1 MAHKTAGQAM
11 TELLEQWGVDH
22 VYGIPGDSINEF
34 IEELRHERN
43 QLKFIQTRHEEVAAL
58 AAAAEAKL
66 TGKIG
71 VCLSIAGPGAV
82 HLLNGLY
89 DAKADGA
96 PVLAIAGQVSS
107 GEVGR
112 DYFQEIK
119 LEQMFEDVAV
129 FNREVHSAESLPDL
143 LNQAIRTAYSK
154 KGVAVLSVS
163 DDLFAEKIKH
173 EPVYTSPVYIEG
185 NLEPKK
191 EQLVTCA
198 QYINNAKK
206 PIILAG
212 QGMKKAKRELQ
223 EFADKAAAP
232 IVVTLLAKGVVP
244 DKHPHFLGNLGQ
256 IGTKPAYEA
265 MEECDLLIML
275 GTSFPYRDYLPDDT
289 PAIQLDSDPAKI
301 GKRYPVTAGL
311 VCDSTLGLRELTEY
325 IERKEDRRFL
335 NACTEHMQHWWN
347 EIEKDEAEAETP
359 LKPQQVVAR
368 LQEAAADDAVL
379 SVDVGTVTVWMARHF
394 KMNANQD
401 FIVSSWLATMGCG
414 LPGAIAASLSE
425 PERQAIA
432 VCGDGGFSMVM
443 QDLPTAVKYKL
454 PITVVILNNENLGMI
469 EYEQQVKGNI
479 DYVTKLQNVDYA
491 AFAESCGAK
500 GIKVTKAEELAPAF
514 HEALHANQP
523 VVVDVMIGNEPPL
536 PGKITYGQA
545 KGFSKYMLKNFFE
558 NQNIEMPSLKKS
570 LKRLF

>member
-143 LNQAIRTAYSK
+143 LNQAIRTAYSQ

-163 DDLFAEKIKH
+163 DDLFAEKIKR

-212 QGMKKAKRELQ
+212 QGMKKAKRELLA
-223 EFADKAAAP
+223 FADKAAAP
-232 IVVTLLAKGVVP
+232 IVVTLPAKGVVP

-311 VCDSTLGLRELTEY
+311 VCDSALGLRELTEY

-347 EIEKDEAEAETP
+347 EIEKDETEAATP

-414 LPGAIAASLSE
+414 LPGAIASSLAE

-500 GIKVTKAEELAPAF
+500 GIKVTRAEELAPAF
-514 HEALHANQP
+514 HEALHADQP
-523 VVVDVMIGNEPPL
+523 TVVDVMIGNEPPL

-558 NQNIEMPSLKKS
+558 NQKIEMPSLKKS

>member
-1 MAHKTAGQAM
+1 MPSKTAGHVM
-11 TELLEQWGVDH
+11 TELLEQWGVGH
-22 VYGIPGDSINEF
+22 IYGIPGDSINEF

-43 QLKFIQTRHEEVAAL
+43 NLTFIQTRHEEVAAL

-89 DAKADGA
+89 DAKADGV
-96 PVLAIAGQVSS
+96 PVLAIAGQVASD
-107 GEVGR
+107 EIGR
-112 DYFQEIK
+112 DSFQEIK

-129 FNREVHSAESLPDL
+129 FNQQVHTAEALPDL

-154 KGVAVLSVS
+154 KGVAVLTVS
-163 DDLFAEKIKH
+163 DDLFAQKIKR
-173 EPVYTSPVYIEG
+173 EPVYTSPIYLKADI
-185 NLEPKK
+185 EPKK
-191 EQLVTCA
+191 EHLVTCA

-206 PIILAG
+206 PVILAG
-212 QGMKKAKRELQ
+212 QGLKSAKEELLA
-223 EFADKAAAP
+223 FADKAAAP
-232 IVVTLLAKGVVP
+232 IVITLPAKGVIP
-244 DKHPHFLGNLGQ
+244 DSHPHFLGNLGQ

-275 GTSFPYRDYLPDDT
+275 GTSFPYRDYLPEDT

-301 GKRYPVTAGL
+301 GKRYPVNAGI
-311 VCDSTLGLRELTEY
+311 VSDAALGLKELTEY
-325 IERKEDRRFL
+325 IEYKEDRRFL
-335 NACTEHMQHWWN
+335 DACTEHMKHWWK
-347 EIEKDEAEAETP
+347 EIEKDETEATHP
-359 LKPQQVVAR
+359 LKPQQVIAR
-368 LQEAAADDAVL
+368 LQDAAAEDAVL

-394 KMNANQD
+394 KMKKQD

-414 LPGAIAASLSE
+414 LPGAIAASLAE
-425 PERQAIA
+425 PERQSIAI
-432 VCGDGGFSMVM
+432 CGDGGFSMVM

-479 DYVTKLQNVDYA
+479 DYVTHLQNVDYA
-491 AFAESCGAK
+491 AFAKSCGAK
-500 GIKVTKAEELAPAF
+500 GIKVTKHEELAPAF
-514 HEALHANQP
+514 HEALNSNEP
-523 VVVDVMIGNEPPL
+523 VVIDAVIGDEPPL

-558 NQNIEMPSLKKS
+558 NQKIEMPSLKKS

>member
-1 MAHKTAGQAM
+1 MSHKTAGQAV
-11 TELLEQWGVDH
+11 TELLEQWGVNH

-43 QLKFIQTRHEEVAAL
+43 ELTFIQTRHEEVAAL
-58 AAAAEAKL
+58 SAAAEAKL

-89 DAKADGA
+89 DAKADGV

-107 GEVGR
+107 NEIGR

-129 FNREVHSAESLPDL
+129 FNQQVHTAESLPDL
-143 LNQAIRTAYSK
+143 LNQAIRTAYSQ
-154 KGVAVLSVS
+154 KGVAVLTVS
-163 DDLFAEKIKH
+163 DDLFAEKIKQK
-173 EPVYTSPVYIEG
+173 PVYTSPAYIEG
-185 NLEPKK
+185 NIEPKK

-212 QGMKKAKRELQ
+212 QGLKSAKQELLT
-223 EFADKAAAP
+223 FADKAAAP
-232 IVVTLLAKGVVP
+232 IVVTLPAKGIVP
-244 DKHPHFLGNLGQ
+244 DRHPHFLGNLGQ

-275 GTSFPYRDYLPDDT
+275 GTSFPYRDYLPEDT
-289 PAIQLDSDPAKI
+289 PAIQLDSNPEKI
-301 GKRYPVTAGL
+301 GKRYPVTAGI
-311 VCDSTLGLRELTEY
+311 VSDAALGLRELTEY

-335 NACTEHMQHWWN
+335 NACTDHMKHWWN
-347 EIEKDEAEAETP
+347 EIEKDETEATNP
-359 LKPQQVVAR
+359 LKPQQVIAR
-368 LQEAAADDAVL
+368 LQDAAADDAVL

-394 KMNANQD
+394 KMTNQD

-414 LPGAIAASLSE
+414 LPGAIAASLAE

-432 VCGDGGFSMVM
+432 ICGDGGFSMVM
-443 QDLPTAVKYKL
+443 QDLPTAVKYNL

-479 DYVTKLQNVDYA
+479 DYGTTLQKVDYA

-500 GIKVTKAEELAPAF
+500 GIKVTKHEDLAPAF
-514 HEALHANQP
+514 HEALNSNQP
-523 VVVDVMIGNEPPL
+523 VVIDAIIGNEPPL

-558 NQNIEMPSLKKS
+558 NQKIEMPSLKKS

>member
-129 FNREVHSAESLPDL
+129 FNREVHSAETLPDL

-163 DDLFAEKIKH
+163 DDLFAEKIKR

-212 QGMKKAKRELQ
+212 QGMKKAKRELLA
-223 EFADKAAAP
+223 FADKAAAP
-232 IVVTLLAKGVVP
+232 IVVTLPAKGVVP

-311 VCDSTLGLRELTEY
+311 VCDSALGLRELTEY

-335 NACTEHMQHWWN
+335 DACTEHMQHWWN
-347 EIEKDEAEAETP
+347 EIEKDETEAATP

-414 LPGAIAASLSE
+414 LPGAIASSLAE

-500 GIKVTKAEELAPAF
+500 GIKVTRAEELAPAF
-514 HEALHANQP
+514 HEALHADQP
-523 VVVDVMIGNEPPL
+523 TVVDVMIGNEPPL

-558 NQNIEMPSLKKS
+558 NQKIEMPSLKKS

>member
-163 DDLFAEKIKH
+163 DDLFAEKIKR

-212 QGMKKAKRELQ
+212 QGMKKAKRELL

-232 IVVTLLAKGVVP
+232 IVVTLPAKGVVP

-289 PAIQLDSDPAKI
+289 PAIQLDSDPEKI

-311 VCDSTLGLRELTEY
+311 VCDSALGLRELTEY

-347 EIEKDEAEAETP
+347 EIEKDETEATTP

-414 LPGAIAASLSE
+414 LPG
-425 PERQAIA
+425 AIA

-514 HEALHANQP
+514 HEA
-523 VVVDVMIGNEPPL
+523 
-536 PGKITYGQA
+536 QA
-545 KGFSKYMLKNFFE
+545 LTNR
-558 NQNIEMPSLKKS
+558 SLWMS
-570 LKRLF
+570 

>member
-163 DDLFAEKIKH
+163 DDLFAEKIKR

-212 QGMKKAKRELQ
+212 QGMKKAKRELLA
-223 EFADKAAAP
+223 FADKAAAP
-232 IVVTLLAKGVVP
+232 IVVTLPAKGVVP

-311 VCDSTLGLRELTEY
+311 VCDSALGLRELTEY

-347 EIEKDEAEAETP
+347 EIEKDETEAATP

-414 LPGAIAASLSE
+414 LPGAIASSLAE

-500 GIKVTKAEELAPAF
+500 GIKVTRAEELAPAF
-514 HEALHANQP
+514 HEALHADQP
-523 VVVDVMIGNEPPL
+523 TVVDVMIGNEPPL

-558 NQNIEMPSLKKS
+558 NQKIEMPSLKKS

>member
-163 DDLFAEKIKH
+163 DDLFVEKIKH

-232 IVVTLLAKGVVP
+232 IVVTLPAKGVVP

-335 NACTEHMQHWWN
+335 NACTEQMQHWWN

-368 LQEAAADDAVL
+368 LQEAAADNAVL
-379 SVDVGTVTVWMARHF
+379 SVDVGTVTVWLARHF

-514 HEALHANQP
+514 HEALHADQP

>member
-163 DDLFAEKIKH
+163 DDLFAEKIKR

-212 QGMKKAKRELQ
+212 QGMKKAKRELL

-232 IVVTLLAKGVVP
+232 IVVTLPAKGVVP

-311 VCDSTLGLRELTEY
+311 VCDSALGLRELTEY

-335 NACTEHMQHWWN
+335 DACTEHMQHWWN
-347 EIEKDEAEAETP
+347 EIEKDETEAATP

-414 LPGAIAASLSE
+414 LPGAIASSLAE

-500 GIKVTKAEELAPAF
+500 GIKVTRAEELAPAF
-514 HEALHANQP
+514 HEALHADQP
-523 VVVDVMIGNEPPL
+523 TVVDVMIGNEPPL

-558 NQNIEMPSLKKS
+558 NQKIEMPSLKKS

>member
-43 QLKFIQTRHEEVAAL
+43 QVKFIQTRHEEVAAL

-129 FNREVHSAESLPDL
+129 FNREVHSAETLPDL

-163 DDLFAEKIKH
+163 DDLFAEKIKR

-212 QGMKKAKRELQ
+212 QGMKKAKRELLA
-223 EFADKAAAP
+223 FADKAAAP
-232 IVVTLLAKGVVP
+232 IVVTLPAKGVVP

-311 VCDSTLGLRELTEY
+311 VCDSALGLRELTEY

-347 EIEKDEAEAETP
+347 EIEKDETEAATP

-414 LPGAIAASLSE
+414 LPGAIASSLAE

-500 GIKVTKAEELAPAF
+500 GIKVTRAEELAPAF
-514 HEALHANQP
+514 HEALHADQP
-523 VVVDVMIGNEPPL
+523 TVVDVMIGNEPLL

-558 NQNIEMPSLKKS
+558 NQKIEMPSLKKS

>member
-34 IEELRHERN
+34 IEELRQERN

-143 LNQAIRTAYSK
+143 LNQAIRAAYSK

-163 DDLFAEKIKH
+163 DDLFAEKIKR

-212 QGMKKAKRELQ
+212 QGMKKAKRELL

-232 IVVTLLAKGVVP
+232 IVVTLPAKGVVP

-311 VCDSTLGLRELTEY
+311 VCDSALGLRELTEY

-335 NACTEHMQHWWN
+335 EACTEHMQHWWN
-347 EIEKDEAEAETP
+347 EIEKDETETETP

-368 LQEAAADDAVL
+368 LEEAAADDAVL

-394 KMNANQD
+394 KMKANQD

-414 LPGAIAASLSE
+414 LPGAIASSLSE

-443 QDLPTAVKYKL
+443 QDLPTAVKYNL
-454 PITVVILNNENLGMI
+454 PVTVVILNNENLGMI

-500 GIKVTKAEELAPAF
+500 GIKVTRAEELAPAF
-514 HEALHANQP
+514 HEALHADQP

-558 NQNIEMPSLKKS
+558 NQKIDMPPLKKS

>member
-34 IEELRHERN
+34 IEDLRHERN

-163 DDLFAEKIKH
+163 DDLFAEKIKR
-173 EPVYTSPVYIEG
+173 EPVHTSPVYIEG

-212 QGMKKAKRELQ
+212 QGMKKAKRELL

-232 IVVTLLAKGVVP
+232 IVVTLPAKGVVP

-311 VCDSTLGLRELTEY
+311 VCDSALGLRELTEF

-335 NACTEHMQHWWN
+335 EACTEHMQHWWN
-347 EIEKDEAEAETP
+347 EIEKDETEAETP
-359 LKPQQVVAR
+359 LRPQQVVAR
-368 LQEAAADDAVL
+368 LQEAAADNAVL

-414 LPGAIAASLSE
+414 LPGAIASSLAE

-500 GIKVTKAEELAPAF
+500 GIKVTKVEELAPAF
-514 HEALHANQP
+514 HEALHADQP

-558 NQNIEMPSLKKS
+558 NQKIEMPSLKKS

>member
-163 DDLFAEKIKH
+163 DDLFVEKIKH

-232 IVVTLLAKGVVP
+232 IVVTLPAKGVVP

>member
-1 MAHKTAGQAM
+1 MPSKTAGHVM
-11 TELLEQWGVDH
+11 TELLEQWGVGH
-22 VYGIPGDSINEF
+22 IYGIPGDSINEF

-43 QLKFIQTRHEEVAAL
+43 NLTFIQTRHEEVAAL

-66 TGKIG
+66 TGQIG

-89 DAKADGA
+89 DAKADGV
-96 PVLAIAGQVSS
+96 PVLAIAGQVASD
-107 GEVGR
+107 EIGR
-112 DYFQEIK
+112 DSFQEIK

-129 FNREVHSAESLPDL
+129 FNQQVHTAEALPDL

-154 KGVAVLSVS
+154 KGVAVLTVS
-163 DDLFAEKIKH
+163 DDLFAQKIKR
-173 EPVYTSPVYIEG
+173 EPVYTSPIYLKADI
-185 NLEPKK
+185 EPKK
-191 EQLVTCA
+191 EHLVTCA

-206 PIILAG
+206 PVILAG
-212 QGMKKAKRELQ
+212 QGLKSAKEELLA
-223 EFADKAAAP
+223 FADKAAAP
-232 IVVTLLAKGVVP
+232 IVITLPAKGVIP
-244 DKHPHFLGNLGQ
+244 DSHPHFLGNLGQ

-275 GTSFPYRDYLPDDT
+275 GTSFPYRDYLPEDT

-301 GKRYPVTAGL
+301 GKRYPVNAGI
-311 VCDSTLGLRELTEY
+311 VSDAALGLKELTDY
-325 IERKEDRRFL
+325 IEYKEDRRL
-335 NACTEHMQHWWN
+335 LDACTDHMKHWWK
-347 EIEKDEAEAETP
+347 EIEKDETEATHP
-359 LKPQQVVAR
+359 LKPQQVIAR
-368 LQEAAADDAVL
+368 LQDAAAEDAVL

-394 KMNANQD
+394 KMKKQD

-414 LPGAIAASLSE
+414 LPGAIAASLAE
-425 PERQAIA
+425 PERQSIAI
-432 VCGDGGFSMVM
+432 CGDGGFSMVM

-479 DYVTKLQNVDYA
+479 DYVTHLQNVDYA
-491 AFAESCGAK
+491 AFAKSCGAK
-500 GIKVTKAEELAPAF
+500 GIKVTKHEELAPAF
-514 HEALHANQP
+514 HEALNSNEP
-523 VVVDVMIGNEPPL
+523 VVIDAVIGDEPPL

-558 NQNIEMPSLKKS
+558 NQKIEMPSLKKS

>member
-129 FNREVHSAESLPDL
+129 FNREVHSAETLPDL

-163 DDLFAEKIKH
+163 DDLFAEKIKR

-212 QGMKKAKRELQ
+212 QGMKKAKRELL

-232 IVVTLLAKGVVP
+232 IVVTLPAKGVVP

-311 VCDSTLGLRELTEY
+311 VCDSALGLRELTEY

-347 EIEKDEAEAETP
+347 EIEKDETEAATP

-414 LPGAIAASLSE
+414 LPGAIASSLAE

-454 PITVVILNNENLGMI
+454 PITVVILNNENLDMI

-500 GIKVTKAEELAPAF
+500 GIKVTRAEELAPAF
-514 HEALHANQP
+514 HEALHADQP
-523 VVVDVMIGNEPPL
+523 TVVDVMIGNEPPL

-558 NQNIEMPSLKKS
+558 NQKIEMPSLKKS

>member
-1 MAHKTAGQAM
+1 MAHKTAGQVM

-163 DDLFAEKIKH
+163 DDLFAEKIKR

-212 QGMKKAKRELQ
+212 QGMKKAKRELL

-232 IVVTLLAKGVVP
+232 IVVTLPAKGVVP

-311 VCDSTLGLRELTEY
+311 VCDSALGLRELTEY
-325 IERKEDRRFL
+325 IDRKEDRRFL

-347 EIEKDEAEAETP
+347 EIEKDETEATTP
-359 LKPQQVVAR
+359 LKPQQVVTR

-491 AFAESCGAK
+491 AFAEKLRSK
-500 GIKVTKAEELAPAF
+500 GHQSDQSGRACA
-514 HEALHANQP
+514 
-523 VVVDVMIGNEPPL
+523 
-536 PGKITYGQA
+536 
-545 KGFSKYMLKNFFE
+545 GF
-558 NQNIEMPSLKKS
+558 P
-570 LKRLF
+570 

>member
-11 TELLEQWGVDH
+11 TELLEKWGVDH

-143 LNQAIRTAYSK
+143 LNQAIRTACSK

-163 DDLFAEKIKH
+163 DDLFAEKIKR
-173 EPVYTSPVYIEG
+173 ELVYTSPVYIEG

-191 EQLVTCA
+191 EQLITCA

-212 QGMKKAKRELQ
+212 QGMKKAKRELL

-232 IVVTLLAKGVVP
+232 IVVTLPAKGVVP

-311 VCDSTLGLRELTEY
+311 VCDSAHGLRELTEF

-335 NACTEHMQHWWN
+335 EACTEHMQHWWN
-347 EIEKDEAEAETP
+347 EIEKDETEAATP

-368 LQEAAADDAVL
+368 LEEAAADDAVL

-394 KMNANQD
+394 KMKANQD

-414 LPGAIAASLSE
+414 LPGAIASSLSE

-454 PITVVILNNENLGMI
+454 PLTVVILNNENLGMI

-500 GIKVTKAEELAPAF
+500 GIKVAKAEELAPAF
-514 HEALHANQP
+514 HEALHADQP

-558 NQNIEMPSLKKS
+558 NQKIEMPSLKKS

>member
-232 IVVTLLAKGVVP
+232 IVVTLPAKGVVP

-514 HEALHANQP
+514 HEALHADQP

-558 NQNIEMPSLKKS
+558 NQKFEMPSLKES

>member
-1 MAHKTAGQAM
+1 M
-11 TELLEQWGVDH
+11 TELLEQWGVGH
-22 VYGIPGDSINEF
+22 IYGIPGDSINEF

-43 QLKFIQTRHEEVAAL
+43 NLTFIQTRHEEVAAL

-66 TGKIG
+66 TGQIG

-89 DAKADGA
+89 DAKADGV
-96 PVLAIAGQVSS
+96 PVLAIAGQVASD
-107 GEVGR
+107 EIGR
-112 DYFQEIK
+112 DSFQEIK

-129 FNREVHSAESLPDL
+129 FNQQVHTAEALPDL

-154 KGVAVLSVS
+154 KGVAVLTVS
-163 DDLFAEKIKH
+163 DDLFAQKIKR
-173 EPVYTSPVYIEG
+173 EPVYTSPIYLKADI
-185 NLEPKK
+185 EPKK
-191 EQLVTCA
+191 EHLVTCA

-206 PIILAG
+206 PVILAG
-212 QGMKKAKRELQ
+212 QGLKSAKEELLA
-223 EFADKAAAP
+223 FADKAAAP
-232 IVVTLLAKGVVP
+232 IVITLPAKGVVP
-244 DKHPHFLGNLGQ
+244 DSHPHFLGNLGQ

-301 GKRYPVTAGL
+301 GKRYPVNAGI
-311 VCDSTLGLRELTEY
+311 VSDAALGLKELTEY
-325 IERKEDRRFL
+325 IEYKEDRRFL
-335 NACTEHMQHWWN
+335 DACTEHMKHWWK
-347 EIEKDEAEAETP
+347 EIEKDETEATHP
-359 LKPQQVVAR
+359 LKPQQVIAR
-368 LQEAAADDAVL
+368 LQDAAAEDAVL

-394 KMNANQD
+394 KMKKQD

-414 LPGAIAASLSE
+414 LPGAIAASLAE
-425 PERQAIA
+425 PERQSIAI
-432 VCGDGGFSMVM
+432 CGDGGFSMVM

-469 EYEQQVKGNI
+469 EYEQRVKGNI
-479 DYVTKLQNVDYA
+479 DYVTQLQNMDYA
-491 AFAESCGAK
+491 GFAESCGAK
-500 GIKVTKAEELAPAF
+500 GIKVTKHEELAPAF
-514 HEALHANQP
+514 HEALNSNEP
-523 VVVDVMIGNEPPL
+523 VVIDAVIGDEPPL

-558 NQNIEMPSLKKS
+558 NQKIEMPSLKKS

>member
-34 IEELRHERN
+34 IEELRQERN

-143 LNQAIRTAYSK
+143 LNQAIRAAYSK

-163 DDLFAEKIKH
+163 DDLFAEKIKR

-212 QGMKKAKRELQ
+212 QGMKKAKRELL

-232 IVVTLLAKGVVP
+232 IVVTLPAKGVVP

-311 VCDSTLGLRELTEY
+311 VCDSALGLRELTEY

-335 NACTEHMQHWWN
+335 EACTEHMQHWWN
-347 EIEKDEAEAETP
+347 EIEKDETEAETP

-368 LQEAAADDAVL
+368 LEEAAADDAVL

-394 KMNANQD
+394 KMKANQD

-414 LPGAIAASLSE
+414 LPGAIASSLSE

-454 PITVVILNNENLGMI
+454 PVTVVILNNENLGMI

-500 GIKVTKAEELAPAF
+500 GIKVTRAEELAPAF
-514 HEALHANQP
+514 HEALHADQP

-558 NQNIEMPSLKKS
+558 NQKIDMPPLKKS

>member
-34 IEELRHERN
+34 IEELRQERN

-143 LNQAIRTAYSK
+143 LNQAIRAAYSK

-163 DDLFAEKIKH
+163 DDLFAEKIKR

-212 QGMKKAKRELQ
+212 QGMKKAKRELL

-232 IVVTLLAKGVVP
+232 IVVTLPAKGVVP

-311 VCDSTLGLRELTEY
+311 VCDSALGLRELTEF

-335 NACTEHMQHWWN
+335 EACTEHMQHWWN
-347 EIEKDEAEAETP
+347 EIEKDETEAETP
-359 LKPQQVVAR
+359 LRPQQVVAR
-368 LQEAAADDAVL
+368 LEEAAADDAVL

-394 KMNANQD
+394 KMKANQD

-414 LPGAIAASLSE
+414 LPGAIASSLSE

-454 PITVVILNNENLGMI
+454 PVTVVILNNENLGMI

-500 GIKVTKAEELAPAF
+500 GIKVTRAEELAPAF
-514 HEALHANQP
+514 HEALHADQP

-558 NQNIEMPSLKKS
+558 NQKIDMPPLKKS

>member
-232 IVVTLLAKGVVP
+232 IVVTLPAKGVVP

-335 NACTEHMQHWWN
+335 NACTELMQHWWN

-500 GIKVTKAEELAPAF
+500 GIKVTKAEELASAF

>member
-34 IEELRHERN
+34 IEELRQERN

-143 LNQAIRTAYSK
+143 LNQAIRAAYSK

-163 DDLFAEKIKH
+163 DDLFAEKIKR

-212 QGMKKAKRELQ
+212 QGMKKAKRELL

-232 IVVTLLAKGVVP
+232 IVVTLPAKGVVP

-301 GKRYPVTAGL
+301 GKRFPVTAGL
-311 VCDSTLGLRELTEY
+311 VCDSALGLRELTEY

-335 NACTEHMQHWWN
+335 EACTEHMQHWWN
-347 EIEKDEAEAETP
+347 EIEKDETETETP

-368 LQEAAADDAVL
+368 LEEAAADDAVL

-394 KMNANQD
+394 KMKANQD

-414 LPGAIAASLSE
+414 LPGAIASSLSE

-443 QDLPTAVKYKL
+443 QDLPTAVKYNL
-454 PITVVILNNENLGMI
+454 PVTVVILNNENLGMI

-500 GIKVTKAEELAPAF
+500 GIKVTRAEELAPAF
-514 HEALHANQP
+514 HEAVQADQP

-558 NQNIEMPSLKKS
+558 NQKIDMPPLKKS

>member
-1 MAHKTAGQAM
+1 MPSKTAGHVM
-11 TELLEQWGVDH
+11 TELLEQWGVGH
-22 VYGIPGDSINEF
+22 IYGIPGDSINEF

-43 QLKFIQTRHEEVAAL
+43 NLTFIQTRHEEVAAL

-66 TGKIG
+66 TGQIG

-89 DAKADGA
+89 DAKADGV
-96 PVLAIAGQVSS
+96 PVLAIAGQVASD
-107 GEVGR
+107 EIGR
-112 DYFQEIK
+112 DSFQEIK

-129 FNREVHSAESLPDL
+129 FNQQVHTAEALPDL

-154 KGVAVLSVS
+154 KGVAVLTVS
-163 DDLFAEKIKH
+163 DDLFAQKIKR
-173 EPVYTSPVYIEG
+173 EPVYTSPIYLKADI
-185 NLEPKK
+185 EPKK
-191 EQLVTCA
+191 EHLVTCA

-206 PIILAG
+206 PVILAG
-212 QGMKKAKRELQ
+212 QGLKSAKEELLA
-223 EFADKAAAP
+223 FADKAAAP
-232 IVVTLLAKGVVP
+232 IVITLPAKGVVP
-244 DKHPHFLGNLGQ
+244 DSHPHFLGNLGQ

-301 GKRYPVTAGL
+301 GKRYPVNAGI
-311 VCDSTLGLRELTEY
+311 VSDAALGLKELTEY
-325 IERKEDRRFL
+325 IEYKEDRRFL
-335 NACTEHMQHWWN
+335 DACTEHMKHWWK
-347 EIEKDEAEAETP
+347 EIEKDETEATHP
-359 LKPQQVVAR
+359 LKPQQVIAR
-368 LQEAAADDAVL
+368 LQDAAAEDAVL

-394 KMNANQD
+394 KMKKQD

-414 LPGAIAASLSE
+414 LPGAIAASFAE
-425 PERQAIA
+425 PERQSIAI
-432 VCGDGGFSMVM
+432 CGDGGFSMVM

-469 EYEQQVKGNI
+469 EYEQRVKGNI
-479 DYVTKLQNVDYA
+479 DYVTQLQNMDYA
-491 AFAESCGAK
+491 AFAKSCGAK
-500 GIKVTKAEELAPAF
+500 GIKVTKHEELAPAF
-514 HEALHANQP
+514 HEALNSNEP
-523 VVVDVMIGNEPPL
+523 VVIDAVIGDEPPL

-558 NQNIEMPSLKKS
+558 NQKIEMPSLKKS

>member
-66 TGKIG
+66 TGKVG

-163 DDLFAEKIKH
+163 DDLFAEKIKR

-212 QGMKKAKRELQ
+212 QGMKKAKRELL

-232 IVVTLLAKGVVP
+232 IVVTLPAKGVVP

-311 VCDSTLGLRELTEY
+311 VCDSALGLRELTEY

-347 EIEKDEAEAETP
+347 EIEKDETEATTP

-514 HEALHANQP
+514 HEALHSDQP

-558 NQNIEMPSLKKS
+558 NQKIEMPSLKKS

>member
-143 LNQAIRTAYSK
+143 LNQAIRTACSK

-163 DDLFAEKIKH
+163 DDLFAEKIKR

-191 EQLVTCA
+191 EQLITCA

-212 QGMKKAKRELQ
+212 QGMKKAKRELL

-232 IVVTLLAKGVVP
+232 IVVTLPAKGVVP

-311 VCDSTLGLRELTEY
+311 VCDSVHGLRELTEF

-335 NACTEHMQHWWN
+335 EACTEHMQHWWN
-347 EIEKDEAEAETP
+347 EIEKDETEAATP

-368 LQEAAADDAVL
+368 LEEAAADDAVL

-394 KMNANQD
+394 KMKANQD

-414 LPGAIAASLSE
+414 LPGAIASSLSE

-454 PITVVILNNENLGMI
+454 PLTVVILNNENLGMI

-514 HEALHANQP
+514 HEALHAGQP

-558 NQNIEMPSLKKS
+558 NQKIEMPSLKKS

>member
-1 MAHKTAGQAM
+1 MPSKTAGHVM
-11 TELLEQWGVDH
+11 TELLEQWGVGH
-22 VYGIPGDSINEF
+22 IYGIPGDSINEF
-34 IEELRHERN
+34 IEELRHERTN
-43 QLKFIQTRHEEVAAL
+43 LTFIQTRHEEVAAL

-66 TGKIG
+66 TGQIG

-89 DAKADGA
+89 DAKADGV
-96 PVLAIAGQVSS
+96 PVLAIAGQVASD
-107 GEVGR
+107 EIGR
-112 DYFQEIK
+112 DSFQEIK

-129 FNREVHSAESLPDL
+129 FNQQVHTAEALPDL

-154 KGVAVLSVS
+154 KGVAVLTVS
-163 DDLFAEKIKH
+163 DDLFAQKIKR
-173 EPVYTSPVYIEG
+173 EPVYTSPIYLKADI
-185 NLEPKK
+185 EPKK
-191 EQLVTCA
+191 EHLVTCA

-206 PIILAG
+206 PVILAG
-212 QGMKKAKRELQ
+212 QGLKSAKEELLA
-223 EFADKAAAP
+223 FADKAAAP
-232 IVVTLLAKGVVP
+232 IVITLPAKGVVP
-244 DKHPHFLGNLGQ
+244 DSHPHFLGNLGQ

-301 GKRYPVTAGL
+301 GKRYPVNAGI
-311 VCDSTLGLRELTEY
+311 VSDAALGLKELTEY
-325 IERKEDRRFL
+325 IEYKEDRRFL
-335 NACTEHMQHWWN
+335 DACTEHMKHWWK
-347 EIEKDEAEAETP
+347 EIEKDETEATHP
-359 LKPQQVVAR
+359 LKPQQVIAR
-368 LQEAAADDAVL
+368 LQDAAAEDAVL

-394 KMNANQD
+394 KMKKQD

-414 LPGAIAASLSE
+414 LPGAIAASLAE
-425 PERQAIA
+425 PERQSIAI
-432 VCGDGGFSMVM
+432 CGDGGFSMVM

-469 EYEQQVKGNI
+469 EYEQRVKGNI
-479 DYVTKLQNVDYA
+479 DYVTQLQNMDYA
-491 AFAESCGAK
+491 AFAKSCGAK
-500 GIKVTKAEELAPAF
+500 GIKVTKHEELAPAF
-514 HEALHANQP
+514 HEALNSNEP
-523 VVVDVMIGNEPPL
+523 VVIDAVIGDEPPL

-558 NQNIEMPSLKKS
+558 NQKIEMPSLKKS

>member
-163 DDLFAEKIKH
+163 DDLFAEKIKR
-173 EPVYTSPVYIEG
+173 EPVHTSPVYIEG

-212 QGMKKAKRELQ
+212 QGMKKAKRELL

-232 IVVTLLAKGVVP
+232 IVVTLPAKGVVP

-311 VCDSTLGLRELTEY
+311 VCDSALGLRELTEY

-335 NACTEHMQHWWN
+335 DACTEHMQHWWN
-347 EIEKDEAEAETP
+347 EIEKDETEAETP

-414 LPGAIAASLSE
+414 LPGAIASGLAE

-500 GIKVTKAEELAPAF
+500 GIKVTRAEELAPAF
-514 HEALHANQP
+514 HEALQADQP

-558 NQNIEMPSLKKS
+558 NQKIEMPSLKKS

>member
-143 LNQAIRTAYSK
+143 LNQAIRTACSK

-163 DDLFAEKIKH
+163 DDLFAEKIKR

-191 EQLVTCA
+191 EQLITCA

-212 QGMKKAKRELQ
+212 QGMKKAKRELL

-232 IVVTLLAKGVVP
+232 IVVTLPAKGVVP

-311 VCDSTLGLRELTEY
+311 VCDSVHGLRELTEF

-335 NACTEHMQHWWN
+335 EACTEHMQHWWN
-347 EIEKDEAEAETP
+347 EIEKDETEAATP

-368 LQEAAADDAVL
+368 LEEAAADDAVL
-379 SVDVGTVTVWMARHF
+379 SIDVGTVTVWMARHF
-394 KMNANQD
+394 KMKANQD

-414 LPGAIAASLSE
+414 LPGAIASSLSE

-454 PITVVILNNENLGMI
+454 PLTVVILNNENLGMI

-514 HEALHANQP
+514 HEALHAGQP

-558 NQNIEMPSLKKS
+558 NQKIEMPSLKKS

>member
-129 FNREVHSAESLPDL
+129 FNREVHSAETLPDL

-163 DDLFAEKIKH
+163 DDLFAEKIKR

-212 QGMKKAKRELQ
+212 QGMKKAKRELL

-232 IVVTLLAKGVVP
+232 IVVTLPAKGVVP

-311 VCDSTLGLRELTEY
+311 VCDSALGLRELTEY

-347 EIEKDEAEAETP
+347 EIEKDETEATTP

-394 KMNANQD
+394 KMNAKQD

-479 DYVTKLQNVDYA
+479 DYVTQLQNVDYA

-514 HEALHANQP
+514 HEALRSDQP

-558 NQNIEMPSLKKS
+558 NQKIEMPSLKKS
-570 LKRLF
+570 LKRLL

>member
-43 QLKFIQTRHEEVAAL
+43 QVKFIQTRHEEVAAL

-129 FNREVHSAESLPDL
+129 FNREVHSAETLPDL

-163 DDLFAEKIKH
+163 DDLFAEKIKR

-212 QGMKKAKRELQ
+212 QGMKKAKRELLA
-223 EFADKAAAP
+223 FADKAAAP
-232 IVVTLLAKGVVP
+232 IVVTLPAKGVVP

-311 VCDSTLGLRELTEY
+311 VCDSALGLRELTEY

-347 EIEKDEAEAETP
+347 EIEKDETEAATP

-414 LPGAIAASLSE
+414 LPGAIASSLAE

-500 GIKVTKAEELAPAF
+500 GIKVTRAEELAPAF
-514 HEALHANQP
+514 HEALHADQP
-523 VVVDVMIGNEPPL
+523 TVVDVMIGNEPPL

-558 NQNIEMPSLKKS
+558 NQKIEMPSLKKS

>member
-89 DAKADGA
+89 DAKADGV

-163 DDLFAEKIKH
+163 DDLFAEKIKR

-212 QGMKKAKRELQ
+212 QGMKKAKRELLA
-223 EFADKAAAP
+223 FADKAAAP
-232 IVVTLLAKGVVP
+232 IVVTLPAKGVVP

-311 VCDSTLGLRELTEY
+311 VCDSALGLRELTEY

-347 EIEKDEAEAETP
+347 EIEKDETEAATP

-414 LPGAIAASLSE
+414 LPGAIASSLAE

-500 GIKVTKAEELAPAF
+500 GIKVTRAEELAPAF
-514 HEALHANQP
+514 HEALHADQP
-523 VVVDVMIGNEPPL
+523 TVVDVMIGNEPPL

-558 NQNIEMPSLKKS
+558 NQKIEMPSLKKS

>member
-129 FNREVHSAESLPDL
+129 FNREVHSAETLPDL

-163 DDLFAEKIKH
+163 DDLFAEKIKR

-212 QGMKKAKRELQ
+212 QGMKKAKRELL

-232 IVVTLLAKGVVP
+232 IVVTLPAKGVVP

-311 VCDSTLGLRELTEY
+311 VCDSALGLRELTEY

-347 EIEKDEAEAETP
+347 EIEKDQTEATTP

-414 LPGAIAASLSE
+414 LPGAIASSLAE

-479 DYVTKLQNVDYA
+479 DYVTQLQNVDYA

-514 HEALHANQP
+514 HEALRSDQP

-558 NQNIEMPSLKKS
+558 NQKIEMPSLKKS

>member
-129 FNREVHSAESLPDL
+129 FNREVHSAETLPDL

-163 DDLFAEKIKH
+163 DDLFAEKIKR

-212 QGMKKAKRELQ
+212 QGMKKAKRELL

-232 IVVTLLAKGVVP
+232 IVVTLPAKGVVP

-311 VCDSTLGLRELTEY
+311 VCDSALGLRELTEY

-347 EIEKDEAEAETP
+347 EIEKDETEAATP

-414 LPGAIAASLSE
+414 LPGAIASSLAE

-500 GIKVTKAEELAPAF
+500 GIKVTRAEELAPAF
-514 HEALHANQP
+514 HEALHADQP
-523 VVVDVMIGNEPPL
+523 TVVDVMIGNEPPL

-558 NQNIEMPSLKKS
+558 NQKIEMPSLKKS

>member
-129 FNREVHSAESLPDL
+129 FNREVHSAETLPDL

-163 DDLFAEKIKH
+163 DDLFAEKIKR

-212 QGMKKAKRELQ
+212 QGMKKAKRELLA
-223 EFADKAAAP
+223 FADKAAAP
-232 IVVTLLAKGVVP
+232 IVVTLPAKGVVP

-275 GTSFPYRDYLPDDT
+275 GTSFPYRDYLPDDK

-311 VCDSTLGLRELTEY
+311 VCDSALGLRELTEY

-347 EIEKDEAEAETP
+347 EIEKDETEAATP

-414 LPGAIAASLSE
+414 LPGAIASSLAE

-500 GIKVTKAEELAPAF
+500 GIKVTRAEELAPAF
-514 HEALHANQP
+514 HEALHADQP
-523 VVVDVMIGNEPPL
+523 TVVDVMIGNEPPL

-558 NQNIEMPSLKKS
+558 NQKIEMPSLKKS

>member
-1 MAHKTAGQAM
+1 M

-129 FNREVHSAESLPDL
+129 FNREVHSAETLPDL

-163 DDLFAEKIKH
+163 DDLFAEKIKR

-212 QGMKKAKRELQ
+212 QGMKKAKRELLA
-223 EFADKAAAP
+223 FADKAAAP
-232 IVVTLLAKGVVP
+232 IVVTLPAKGVVP

-311 VCDSTLGLRELTEY
+311 VCDSALGLRELTEY

-347 EIEKDEAEAETP
+347 EIEKDETEAATP

-414 LPGAIAASLSE
+414 LPGAIASSLAE

-500 GIKVTKAEELAPAF
+500 GIKVTRAEELAPAF
-514 HEALHANQP
+514 HEALHADQP
-523 VVVDVMIGNEPPL
+523 TVVDVMIGNEPPL

-558 NQNIEMPSLKKS
+558 NQKIEMPSLKKS